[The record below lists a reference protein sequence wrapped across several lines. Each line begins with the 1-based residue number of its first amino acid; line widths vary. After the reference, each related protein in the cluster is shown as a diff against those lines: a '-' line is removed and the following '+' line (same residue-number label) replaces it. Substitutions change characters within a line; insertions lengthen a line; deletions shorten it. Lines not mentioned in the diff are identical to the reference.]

1 MYKLDFCFIFYN
13 GDDMETKESIQN
25 RIKSRKR
32 DTNVKQRNFPT
43 YRFLMSLLTISSI
56 CLSVLIYSKHD
67 EDRVSLLCSKIGLDI
82 DFSKVNSNISS
93 YFDSVVGLDFLKK
106 SFYNGSEQVSS
117 EVVYLPLG
125 DDYYTNDD
133 YSIYALCGGVV
144 VYVVEDDNLYDV
156 TIAYDNNIS
165 VVYYSLDEIFV
176 SLMDRVEVED
186 VIAKF
191 SDKFK
196 MVLLKNG
203 KKVNYEELYS

>member
-1 MYKLDFCFIFYN
+1 
-13 GDDMETKESIQN
+13 
-25 RIKSRKR
+25 
-32 DTNVKQRNFPT
+32 
-43 YRFLMSLLTISSI
+43 MSLLTISSI
-56 CLSVLIYSKHD
+56 CLSILIYSKHD

-93 YFDSVVGLDFLKK
+93 YFDSLVGLDFLKK
-106 SFYNGSEQVSS
+106 SFYSSEQVSS
-117 EVVYLPLG
+117 ESVYLSLG

-133 YSIYALCGGVV
+133 YSIHAMCGGVV

-156 TIAYDNNIS
+156 TVAYDNEIS

-176 SLMDRVEVED
+176 SLMDRVEAED
-186 VIAKF
+186 VIAKY

-203 KKVNYEELYS
+203 KKVSYEEIYS